1 MSSVRVHAIAAC
13 LIAVA
18 TGSLSLS
25 CRGRDARPAA
35 RIEITTIPPADKG
48 GGPDVIDVIAGRV
61 VGAAPGQRVVIF
73 AKSRVWWVQPER
85 QQPYTEIRADSTWTN
100 STHVGMEY
108 AALLVD
114 AAYTPPTSVE
124 VLPKEGEGVI
134 AVTVVAGDASR
145 TAARRTLQF
154 SGYEWV
160 VRAAPSDRGGRNV
173 YDPANAWTDA
183 NGAMHL
189 RIAGRAP
196 DWTCAEVS
204 LTRRLGYGLYRF
216 VVREIAHL
224 EPAAILSFFTWD
236 GPAVKEYHRE
246 MGIEL
251 TRWGSPAD
259 KNAQFAIQPYTVT
272 DNVAR
277 FEAPAGVLTHW
288 LRWEPGRATFRTA
301 RGASANPAA
310 AIVAEHV
317 FAERVPEPGN
327 EQVRMNLYAYRRGE
341 KSLERG
347 AEVVIEKFEY
357 LP

>member
-1 MSSVRVHAIAAC
+1 MRSGRVRAVAAC
-13 LIAVA
+13 LVVVA
-18 TGSLSLS
+18 AGFLSHS
-25 CRGRDARPAA
+25 CRGGGTRPAP

-48 GGPDVIDVIAGRV
+48 GPDILDVIAGRV

-73 AKSRVWWVQPER
+73 SKSRVWWVQPER
-85 QQPYTEIRADSTWTN
+85 QQPYTEIQADSTWK
-100 STHVGMEY
+100 SPTHVGMEY

-114 AAYTPPTSVE
+114 AAYVPPTSVE
-124 VLPKEGEGVI
+124 VLPKEGEGVL

-145 TAARRTLQF
+145 SVVRPTVQF

-160 VRAAPSDRGGRNV
+160 VRAAPSDRGGRNA
-173 YDPANAWTDA
+173 YDPKNAWTDE
-183 NGAMHL
+183 NGALHL
-189 RIAGRAP
+189 RIAGQAP
-196 DWTCAEVS
+196 DWTCAEVG

-216 VVREIAHL
+216 VVREVAHL

-236 GPAVKEYHRE
+236 GPAVQEHHRE
-246 MGIEL
+246 MGVEI
-251 TRWGSPAD
+251 TRWGKPAD
-259 KNAQFAIQPYTVT
+259 KNAQYAIQPYHVP

-301 RGASANPAA
+301 RGASADPAA

-317 FAERVPEPGN
+317 FTERVPAPGN

-341 KSLERG
+341 KSLEHG